1 MSTFTIIFI
10 SALVG
15 FIIRPYV
22 DALFLIL
29 ENAWRKYEA
38 EKDKTERFYPQDVD
52 LPKRLTTMSEFESV
66 CNHYLQNH
74 YKMDSEFIDGFWHLS
89 IKITPH
95 QEVIGNSH
103 DLYSTDKNKRLNIR
117 FESMKKYI
125 EEHKI
130 IGVFVNYE

>member
-10 SALVG
+10 SAFIG
-15 FIIRPYV
+15 FIIRPCV
-22 DALFLIL
+22 DALSLIL
-29 ENAWRKYEA
+29 ENAWHKYETQ
-38 EKDKTERFYPQDVD
+38 KDKTEHVYPQEVD
-52 LPKRLTTMSEFESV
+52 LPKRLTTMSDFESV

-74 YKMDSEFIDGFWHLS
+74 YKMDGEFIDGFWYLS

-95 QEVIGNSH
+95 PEVIGNSH
-103 DLYSTDKNKRLNIR
+103 DLYSTDKNKRLNMR

-130 IGVFVNYE
+130 IGIMVNYE